1 MQDGL
6 IHKDEFALAL
16 FKLHG
21 HNNLFVDRVFKIF
34 DSKHNDV
41 VDFEEFVRALSV
53 FHPKAPL
60 NEKADCEA
68 LTACDPNLSIV
79 HTPFE
84 LPVKTR
90 GVLPCVQAS
99 SAASIPLTLHSRKII
114 GEISLMLIPCS
125 AVAFRIY
132 DLKDTGVIERD
143 EVKRLLS
150 ALLQEN
156 PAIDLSDDE
165 IDEIVNQV
173 STCSGKTC
181 CMLLHVGAASNLHV
195 HQLTLHLAH

>member
-68 LTACDPNLSIV
+68 LTAGDPNLSIV
-79 HTPFE
+79 HAPFE

-99 SAASIPLTLHSRKII
+99 SAASIPLTLHSREII

-195 HQLTLHLAH
+195 HQRTLHLAH

>member
-1 MQDGL
+1 M
-6 IHKDEFALAL
+6 L
-16 FKLHG
+16 F
-21 HNNLFVDRVFKIF
+21 
-34 DSKHNDV
+34 
-41 VDFEEFVRALSV
+41 
-53 FHPKAPL
+53 
-60 NEKADCEA
+60 
-68 LTACDPNLSIV
+68 
-79 HTPFE
+79 
-84 LPVKTR
+84 
-90 GVLPCVQAS
+90 
-99 SAASIPLTLHSRKII
+99 
-114 GEISLMLIPCS
+114 PCS

-181 CMLLHVGAASNLHV
+181 CTLLHVGAASNLHV